1 MAVGSLRCRRA
12 ALILLTLVGVC
23 ARPADAPKAQTP
35 TVNELQRLIAGE
47 PLPRNAVSS
56 VAARKAVA
64 RSASRRR
71 FVPGRVLLKTDGTQA
86 STSVASLASRVGAHT
101 MTRAGAGDFSILT
114 LPPEADVLAAARDL
128 AAQPGVV
135 YAEPDAI
142 AYLTY
147 VPNDPLYSYQ
157 WNFKKLDMERT
168 WDINRGG
175 DSSLIVAVIDSGV
188 AFLDSGTFREAPDLV
203 GTNFVAPRDFIW
215 ETDTPFD
222 LDGHGTHVTGTIAER
237 TGNDEGVAGMAF
249 NVSIMPIKAVS
260 GVWDEELGAP
270 NFGSES
276 VIAAAIHYAADNGAK
291 VINMSLGFDDPVSAV
306 RDAIEYAVGKGV
318 FVVAAAGNGGEEG
331 SPDVYPAAYA
341 SDIDGFMSVAA
352 LDLNLQRAPY
362 SNSNPYVE
370 ISAPGGDTDVDL
382 NDDGYPD
389 GVLQQTLDLAL
400 VDLGTFN
407 EFGYFF
413 LQGTSMAAPHVSGL
427 AALLIRQGVTDPKAV
442 EAVIE
447 RFATDIGPSGRDND
461 TGFGVINPRA
471 TIRGLGIS
479 K

>member
-1 MAVGSLRCRRA
+1 
-12 ALILLTLVGVC
+12 
-23 ARPADAPKAQTP
+23 
-35 TVNELQRLIAGE
+35 
-47 PLPRNAVSS
+47 
-56 VAARKAVA
+56 
-64 RSASRRR
+64 
-71 FVPGRVLLKTDGTQA
+71 
-86 STSVASLASRVGAHT
+86 
-101 MTRAGAGDFSILT
+101 
-114 LPPEADVLAAARDL
+114 
-128 AAQPGVV
+128 
-135 YAEPDAI
+135 
-142 AYLTY
+142 
-147 VPNDPLYSYQ
+147 
-157 WNFKKLDMERT
+157 
-168 WDINRGG
+168 
-175 DSSLIVAVIDSGV
+175 
-188 AFLDSGTFREAPDLV
+188 
-203 GTNFVAPRDFIW
+203 
-215 ETDTPFD
+215 
-222 LDGHGTHVTGTIAER
+222 
-237 TGNDEGVAGMAF
+237 MAF

>member
-12 ALILLTLVGVC
+12 ALILLTLAGVC
-23 ARPADAPKAQTP
+23 APSADAPKAQTP
-35 TVNELQRLIAGE
+35 ARNGLQRLIAGE
-47 PLPRNAVSS
+47 PLPPNAVSS
-56 VAARKAVA
+56 VAARKAA
-64 RSASRRR
+64 AASGSRRR

-86 STSVASLASRVGAHT
+86 AASVASLASRVGALT
-101 MTRAGAGDFSILT
+101 VTRAVAGDFSILT
-114 LPPEADVLAAARDL
+114 LPPDADVVAAARDL
-128 AAQPGVV
+128 AAQDGVV

-147 VPNDPLYSYQ
+147 VPNDPAYANQ

-175 DSSLIVAVIDSGV
+175 DSSLVVAVIDSGV

-215 ETDTPFD
+215 DTETPFD
-222 LDGHGTHVTGTIAER
+222 LDGHGTHVTGTIAQR
-237 TGNDEGVAGMAF
+237 TGNDEGTAGMAF

-260 GVWDEELGAP
+260 GFWDEELGAP

-276 VIAAAIHYAADNGAK
+276 IIADAIRYAADNGAK
-291 VINMSLGFDDPVSAV
+291 VINMSFGFDEPVSAV

-318 FVVAAAGNGGEEG
+318 FAVAAAGNGGEEG
-331 SPDVYPAAYA
+331 SPDAYPAAYA
-341 SDIDGFMSVAA
+341 PDIDGLVAVAA
-352 LDLNLQRAPY
+352 LDLNLERASY
-362 SNSNPYVE
+362 SNSNAYVE
-370 ISAPGGDTDVDL
+370 ISAPGGDLNVDL
-382 NDDGYPD
+382 DDDGYVD
-389 GVLQQTLDLAL
+389 GILQQTLDFAL
-400 VDLGTFN
+400 VDLGIFN

-413 LQGTSMAAPHVSGL
+413 VQGTSTAAPHVSGL
-427 AALLIRQGVTDPKAV
+427 AALLITQGVTDPKAI

-471 TIRGLGIS
+471 TLRGLGIS